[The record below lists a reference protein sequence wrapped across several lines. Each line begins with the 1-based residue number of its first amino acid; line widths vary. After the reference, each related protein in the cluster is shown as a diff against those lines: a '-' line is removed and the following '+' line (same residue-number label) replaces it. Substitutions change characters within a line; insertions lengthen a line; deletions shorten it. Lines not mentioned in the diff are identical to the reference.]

1 MNKISN
7 ELSNQSSNQSSN
19 QIQEAYGRIQEK
31 VELYSKARLIA
42 VSKRQ
47 PIERIKALVALGH
60 KDFGE
65 NYLQE
70 WVDKKSSFPND
81 IQWHFIGQLQ
91 SRKLKSLISE
101 QIFCIH
107 SLGSRSA
114 FEKLSKQEELPKGGV
129 LLQVNLAGEE
139 QKGGVGLA
147 EIEMMKSEGLLDGCR
162 GIMSIPPS
170 NWDRTQLKAHFKS
183 LKQLKDQLGFEEL
196 SMGMSS
202 DWELALDEGSTM
214 IRVGS
219 ALFGERTS

>member
-1 MNKISN
+1 MNKIVS
-7 ELSNQSSNQSSN
+7 
-19 QIQEAYGRIQEK
+19 QIQGAYGRIREK
-31 VELYSKARLIA
+31 VDLYPRARLIA

-47 PIERIKALVALGH
+47 PLERLQALVALGH

-70 WVDKKSSFPND
+70 WLEKKGQLPQD
-81 IQWHFIGQLQ
+81 IRWHFIGQLQ
-91 SRKLKSLISE
+91 SRKLKTLISE
-101 QIFCIH
+101 KVHCIH
-107 SLGSRSA
+107 SMGSRSS
-114 FEKLSKQEELPKGGV
+114 FEKLQNQELLPAGGV

-147 EIEMMKSEGLLDGCR
+147 DIDAMNSEGLLRRCR

-170 NWDRTQLKAHFKS
+170 HWGESQLRAHFKS
-183 LKQLKDQLGFEEL
+183 LKKLNDELGFEEL

-202 DWELALDEGSTM
+202 DWEMALDEGATM